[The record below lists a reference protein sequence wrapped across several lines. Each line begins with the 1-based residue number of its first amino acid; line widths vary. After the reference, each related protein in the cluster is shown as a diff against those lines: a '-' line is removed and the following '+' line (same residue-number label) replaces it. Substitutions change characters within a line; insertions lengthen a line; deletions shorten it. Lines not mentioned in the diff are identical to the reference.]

1 MLRPNLARA
10 LLSQLAIQGMEP
22 GEDPVFPGARSQ
34 SLQAG
39 RSLVTL
45 VLEGVAARQGA
56 RDPVCLGLVGPGDL
70 LNFDAALGTG
80 PDESALWLTRGRQV
94 VISADGLI
102 EAIDRDTLIET
113 ALADMRRRMEAARAE
128 VTRHAHGRV
137 TERLAGLL
145 LDIHALVGATEVTL
159 RQSDL
164 ADLLAVRRAGISTAA
179 GELRATGA
187 IRVRRAAILLS
198 DMAALQRAAAGS
210 VGEQAPHS
218 TVTDLAR
225 LRG

>member
-1 MLRPNLARA
+1 MSRPNLARS
-10 LLSQLAIQGMEP
+10 LLSQLAIQGVEAA
-22 GEDPVFPGARSQ
+22 EDPVFPGARSR

-45 VLEGVAARQGA
+45 VLEGVAALQGA
-56 RDPVCLGLVGPGDL
+56 NDSVCLGLVGPGDL

-80 PDESALWLTRGRQV
+80 PDETALWLTRGRQIT
-94 VISADGLI
+94 ISADRLV
-102 EAIDRDTLIET
+102 ETIDRATLIET
-113 ALADMRRRMEAARAE
+113 ALADLRRRVETARTE
-128 VTRHAHGRV
+128 VKRHAHGRV

-145 LDIHALVGATEVTL
+145 LDIHDLGGATEVTL
-159 RQSDL
+159 RQSDI

-179 GELRATGA
+179 GELQAIGA

-198 DMAALQRAAAGS
+198 DMAALQRAAGS
-210 VGEQAPHS
+210 IGGQGLHS

>member
-1 MLRPNLARA
+1 M
-10 LLSQLAIQGMEP
+10 
-22 GEDPVFPGARSQ
+22 
-34 SLQAG
+34 
-39 RSLVTL
+39 
-45 VLEGVAARQGA
+45 AARQGA

-94 VISADGLI
+94 VISADSLI
-102 EAIDRDTLIET
+102 EVIDRDTLIET
-113 ALADMRRRMEAARAE
+113 ALADMRGRMETARAE

-145 LDIHALVGATEVTL
+145 LDIHALGGATEVTL

-179 GELRATGA
+179 GE
-187 IRVRRAAILLS
+187 IRVRRAAILLA